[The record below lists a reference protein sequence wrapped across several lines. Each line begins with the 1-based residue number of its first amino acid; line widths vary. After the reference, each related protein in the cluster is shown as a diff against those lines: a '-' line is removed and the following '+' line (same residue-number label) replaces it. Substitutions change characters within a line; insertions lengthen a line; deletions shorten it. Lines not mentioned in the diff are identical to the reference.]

1 MVTAEEMAST
11 RRRVKLYVLNEERQ
25 WDDKGTG
32 HVSYCYVDSMNGM
45 CLLVRSETNGSM
57 LLESKIQ
64 PDTAYQK
71 QQETLIVW
79 SENDNYDLALSFQEK
94 AGCDEIWE
102 IICQI
107 QGKDP
112 SVDITQDI
120 VEESEDERFDDMPDI
135 ASPIELP
142 ACELSKL
149 EEIAELFSGVL
160 PSPFRREKL
169 ANALENENYISK
181 LLDLFHI
188 CEDLE
193 NTDCL
198 HHLYEIV
205 KNTILLN
212 RTSLLEIMF
221 SEEHMDD
228 VIGCL
233 EYDPSATSPQKHR
246 EYLNSQANF
255 REVLPITN
263 QDLLNKIHQTYKVQY
278 IQDVI
283 LPTPSVFEENMLS
296 TVSSFI
302 FFNKVDIV
310 NMIQEDE
317 KFLPELFVQ
326 LKDESTLDSRR
337 RELVLFIKE
346 YCSFAQSCQNREN
359 FFQTLSNLGILQA
372 LEVVFAMDDV
382 DTRQAAIDIFAC
394 IVEFNPSMVREFI
407 VQEGTSQ
414 EDDNLLI
421 NLIIEQMICDT
432 DPDLGCAVQLMNIL
446 RILIDPENMLAT
458 VAKTEKTIF
467 LGFFYRHCMHSLTAP
482 LLANTTEE
490 KPSKDDYQTAQ
501 LLSLILELLTFCVE
515 HHTYHVKNYI
525 INKDILK
532 RVLVLL
538 KSSHQF
544 LVLGALRFM
553 RRIIGM
559 RDDFYNRYIIKG
571 NLFQPVVLALKSNAK
586 KHNLLNSALIEFF
599 EFIRIM
605 RYGERKNP
613 IIFGGGERSSG
624 VTGGQTLKTPLTRYL
639 KKGSSDGSQTWGQR
653 SPGVTGGQT
662 LKTLLT
668 QYLEVGSL
676 DEFHTLYV
684 DALWSK
690 VILGQRGPNTEKLV
704 NTYLQEDIKLVVCH
718 LGDTFDSEFDNV
730 DYVNTFK
737 GLKQKYEQHLDR
749 LNSKSPAENSLRQGS
764 ILHQARYRR
773 DARAMDEDE
782 ENWFDQEDESDDT
795 DPVVRGVDNTFRN
808 TRVDPELDVI
818 GRFIGME
825 ENDVLHKDA
834 KATNGRSDGLV
845 KSPLANS
852 PTKNNQAVMSPIR
865 NLNTSSPVRT
875 DTPLRPGTPIVDS
888 LTMLSKPKLHE
899 THNTSANNSSTS
911 QAKEGDPS
919 TTSDVKENK
928 IPPKGSI
935 VGLVDYPDEDSE
947 DEEEDEENSP
957 PSKKPRLSV

>member
-599 EFIRIM
+599 EFIRI
-605 RYGERKNP
+605 
-613 IIFGGGERSSG
+613 
-624 VTGGQTLKTPLTRYL
+624 
-639 KKGSSDGSQTWGQR
+639 
-653 SPGVTGGQT
+653 
-662 LKTLLT
+662 
-668 QYLEVGSL
+668 
-676 DEFHTLYV
+676 
-684 DALWSK
+684 
-690 VILGQRGPNTEKLV
+690 
-704 NTYLQEDIKLVVCH
+704 EDIKLVVCH

>member
-32 HVSYCYVDSMNGM
+32 HVSYCYVDTMNGM

-120 VEESEDERFDDMPDI
+120 VEESEEERFDDMPEI

-149 EEIAELFSGVL
+149 EEIAELFSSVL

-169 ANALENENYISK
+169 ANAIENENYISK
-181 LLDLFHI
+181 LLDLFHM

-198 HHLYEIV
+198 QYLYEIV

-212 RTSLLEIMF
+212 RTSLLEQMF
-221 SEEHMDD
+221 SEEHIDD

-233 EYDPSATSPQKHR
+233 EFDPSSAAPQKHR

-317 KFLPELFVQ
+317 KFLPELFTQ
-326 LKDESTLDSRR
+326 LKDESTKDIRR

-382 DTRQAAIDIFAC
+382 NTRQAAIDIFAC

-407 VQEGTSQ
+407 VQEGQSQ
-414 EDDNLLI
+414 EDDNFLI

-482 LLANTTEE
+482 LLANTTED

-501 LLSLILELLTFCVE
+501 LLSLIIELLTFCVE

-571 NLFQPVVLALKSNAK
+571 NLFQPVVSALKSNATK
-586 KHNLLNSALIEFF
+586 YNLLNSALLEFF
-599 EFIRIM
+599 EFIRI
-605 RYGERKNP
+605 
-613 IIFGGGERSSG
+613 
-624 VTGGQTLKTPLTRYL
+624 
-639 KKGSSDGSQTWGQR
+639 
-653 SPGVTGGQT
+653 
-662 LKTLLT
+662 
-668 QYLEVGSL
+668 
-676 DEFHTLYV
+676 
-684 DALWSK
+684 
-690 VILGQRGPNTEKLV
+690 
-704 NTYLQEDIKLVVCH
+704 EDIKLVVCH
-718 LGDTFDSEFDNV
+718 LGDTFDNEFDKV
-730 DYVNTFK
+730 DYVNTFR

-764 ILHQARYRR
+764 ILHQGRYRR

-782 ENWFDQEDESDDT
+782 ESWFDQEDDGDDP
-795 DPVVRGVDNTFRN
+795 DPVVRSVDTNFRN
-808 TRVDPELDVI
+808 TRVDPELDAI

-825 ENDVLHKDA
+825 ENDVLHKDN
-834 KATNGRSDGLV
+834 KASNGRADSLV
-845 KSPLANS
+845 KSPLSNS
-852 PTKNNQAVMSPIR
+852 PTKNNQAVMSPVR
-865 NLNTSSPVRT
+865 NMNASSPPPRP
-875 DTPLRPGTPIVDS
+875 DSPMRPGTPAVES
-888 LTMLSKPKLHE
+888 LTLLSKSKLQE
-899 THNTSANNSSTS
+899 TNTSANNSSTS
-911 QAKEGDPS
+911 QTKEGEPINPVETKTNSLPS
-919 TTSDVKENK
+919 
-928 IPPKGSI
+928 KGSI

-947 DEEEDEENSP
+947 DEEEEEDENSP
-957 PSKKPRLSV
+957 PSKKARLSL